1 MQSYKTR
8 DRAGAPH
15 ASERPIGSRDQAP
28 GEGDSFL
35 LVAIEE
41 RCVRPTLQDSGEFP
55 GEVHRVADAGV
66 HALPTHRAVDV
77 SGVAEQERTTLAE
90 TFGEPMLHAPGRQ
103 PVPALD

>member
-8 DRAGAPH
+8 DRPGARH
-15 ASERPIGSRDQAP
+15 SSESPIGRPDQAP

-90 TFGEPMLHAPGRQ
+90 MFCDPMVHAVGREPVHA
-103 PVPALD
+103 L